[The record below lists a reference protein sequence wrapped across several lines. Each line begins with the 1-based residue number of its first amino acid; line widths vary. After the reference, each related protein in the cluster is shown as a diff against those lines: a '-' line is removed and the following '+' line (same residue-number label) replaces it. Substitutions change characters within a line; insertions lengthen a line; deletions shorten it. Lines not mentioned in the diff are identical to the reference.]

1 MLTMTDILD
10 KIIAHKKYELEQEK
24 RLISIEELMSN
35 SNIIRPHVSMRNS
48 LAASAYGI
56 ISEFK
61 RRSPSKGWIKENAQS
76 DIIPPAYEK
85 AGASALS
92 ILTDNRFFGG
102 SLEDIRTAR
111 PLVHLPIL
119 RKDFIL
125 DEYQI
130 YQAYSAGADAILLI
144 ASALE
149 PEQCK
154 KLAATAHELCM
165 EVLLEIHGEHELDYI
180 DQNIDMVGVNNRN
193 LGSFHTDIENSFK
206 LAEKLPK
213 DILWIS
219 ESGIDRPETVK
230 QLRDVGYNGFL
241 IGECFMKCKYP
252 WEALNDFITQLRL
265 TLPVYSYEH

>member
-1 MLTMTDILD
+1 MTDILD
-10 KIIAHKKYELEQEK
+10 KIIANKKYEIEQEK
-24 RLISIEELMSN
+24 RRISIEGLMSN
-35 SNIIRPHVSMRNS
+35 SNIIRPHVSMRAS
-48 LAASAYGI
+48 LATSTYGI

-92 ILTDNRFFGG
+92 ILTDCSFFGG
-102 SLEDIRTAR
+102 SLEDIQRAR
-111 PLVHLPIL
+111 PHVQLPIL

-154 KLAATAHELCM
+154 KLTTIAHELCM

-193 LGSFHTDIENSFK
+193 LGSFHTDVEHSFK
-206 LAEKLPK
+206 LAEKLPQ
-213 DILWIS
+213 DILWVS
-219 ESGIDRPETVK
+219 ESGIDKPEIVK
-230 QLRDVGYNGFL
+230 QLREVGYNGFL
-241 IGECFMKCKYP
+241 IGECFMKSSYP
-252 WEALNDFITQLRL
+252 WEALDKFISQLRQI
-265 TLPVYSYEH
+265 LPAGLHEK